1 MFPGLS
7 RMRGPSNNK
16 NSSWKYDITFA
27 YCALFPYVWFFLV
40 VTLGNASQYVQ
51 THSITQHENFR
62 ASARC
67 TLCSYGT
74 VGGREEK
81 IESFDG
87 TRHWCESLCTNRHR
101 CLFASTRVIVIATDS
116 SSSSTSTST
125 FQFNNYAQDASSEYE
140 GENRASYTH
149 TRAHVTW
156 RRHKPHTSQLPST
169 TIMTYT
175 STWKIPRR
183 RFVYNMFVEHRVLYV
198 TQRAHLPTLLQGTH
212 LLAYSFCLC
221 PGFWYRILVPHC
233 LPFVPCA
240 CGGYHITLF
249 YLSLSVIHEY
259 YKFVIAMFCF
269 IFSRLQEHKLPLKNT
284 WI

>member
-7 RMRGPSNNK
+7 RMRGPSNNN

-27 YCALFPYVWFFLV
+27 YCALFSYVWFFLV
-40 VTLGNASQYVQ
+40 VRLCNDSQYVQ

-67 TLCSYGT
+67 TLCSYAI

-81 IESFDG
+81 NRELWRDETLMRVTMYQPTSMFIRVN
-87 TRHWCESLCTNRHR
+87 TRHRHSHRIVVVINFYFNISIQQLCTGCFKWIWGRKSCIIH
-101 CLFASTRVIVIATDS
+101 
-116 SSSSTSTST
+116 
-125 FQFNNYAQDASSEYE
+125 
-140 GENRASYTH
+140 
-149 TRAHVTW
+149 
-156 RRHKPHTSQLPST
+156 
-169 TIMTYT
+169 TYT
-175 STWKIPRR
+175 SACDLTSSQTAYITTTINHYHDIYKHMEDTAQAIRIQHVRWTSCIVRDAKS
-183 RFVYNMFVEHRVLYV
+183 
-198 TQRAHLPTLLQGTH
+198 APTLLQGTH
-212 LLAYSFCLC
+212 PLAYSFCLC

-233 LPFVPCA
+233 LPFVSCA

-259 YKFVIAMFCF
+259 YKFVIAMICF

-284 WI
+284 